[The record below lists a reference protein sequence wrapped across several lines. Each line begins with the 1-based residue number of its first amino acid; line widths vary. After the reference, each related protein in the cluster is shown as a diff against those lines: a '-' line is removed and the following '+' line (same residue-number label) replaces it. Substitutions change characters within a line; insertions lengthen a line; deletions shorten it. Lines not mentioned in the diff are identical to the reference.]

1 MGVCKEHRTVIGQLQ
16 EKVSVPS
23 NVSQISPDKAWPTTT
38 STMLTNT
45 SSTTKY
51 Y

>member
-23 NVSQISPDKAWPTTT
+23 NVSQISPDKAWPTT
-38 STMLTNT
+38 SMLTNT
-45 SSTTKY
+45 TSST
-51 Y
+51 

>member
-23 NVSQISPDKAWPTTT
+23 NVSQISPDKAWPT
-38 STMLTNT
+38 MLRLTNT

>member
-23 NVSQISPDKAWPTTT
+23 NVSQISPDKAWPT
-38 STMLTNT
+38 MLTNT
-45 SSTTKY
+45 TTSSSTTKY